1 MAEHSLL
8 SASGAHRWSQCPASI
23 QFTKDMPDKPSADA
37 EQGTRVHELCAWML
51 KQYLDSHHC
60 INHQQIEQPEFDYDQ
75 DSIDCATEYV
85 YFIAQQIQQNDTV
98 LIEQRVD
105 FSEAIGVP
113 DSFGTADCIIVGNG
127 RIHICDYK
135 NGVGVK
141 VDAHNN
147 PQMMLYAIGAL
158 HEFEDVY
165 DDIQSVSMT
174 IIQPHIHNISTHADF
189 SVEQLRHVMDVTF
202 KPIAQ
207 KAISGSDDFN
217 AGDWCRFCK
226 GRTKC
231 RCHAEQFKLIV
242 DSFEN
247 KKPDELTDDEITE
260 VLTKIDAMVSW
271 AKEIK
276 EFAVECAQRGHQWQ
290 GFHLAS
296 KSTRKFTSESAV
308 AEALRQ
314 GGIEP
319 YEHIEK
325 LKTLTALEK
334 EFGKKQINDLIG
346 DLIEKVAGKETLVA
360 DQA

>member
-1 MAEHSLL
+1 MAGHSLL
-8 SASGAHRWSQCPASI
+8 SASGAHRWSQCPASVM
-23 QFTKDMPDKPSADA
+23 FTKDMPDRTSPDA
-37 EQGTRVHELCAWML
+37 ELGTYVHELCAYML
-51 KQYLDSHHC
+51 KQYLDEHG
-60 INHQQIEQPEFDYDQ
+60 IENHQAIEKPQRVYDL
-75 DSIDCATEYV
+75 DSIECAQTYV
-85 YFIAQQIQQNDTV
+85 DFIAAHIQENDTV

-147 PQMMLYAIGAL
+147 PQMMLYAVGAL
-158 HEFEDVY
+158 YELADVY
-165 DDIQSVSMT
+165 EDIQKVSMS
-174 IIQPHIHNISTHADF
+174 IIQPHINNISTDDNF
-189 SVEQLRHVMDVTF
+189 SVDQLRHVMDVSF
-202 KPIAQ
+202 RPIAQ
-207 KAISGSDDFN
+207 KAINGSAEFS
-217 AGDWCRFCK
+217 AGEWCRFCK

-231 RCHAEQFKLIV
+231 RCHAEQFNLFV
-242 DSFEN
+242 ESFEN
-247 KKPDELTDDEITE
+247 KKPEELTDDEIRE
-260 VLTKIDAMVSW
+260 VLIKIDALVSW
-271 AKEIK
+271 AKDVK

-296 KSTRKFTSESAV
+296 KTTRKYSSEIAV
-308 AEALRQ
+308 AEALKK

-334 EFGKKQINDLIG
+334 EFGKKQINELIG

-360 DQA
+360 DHS